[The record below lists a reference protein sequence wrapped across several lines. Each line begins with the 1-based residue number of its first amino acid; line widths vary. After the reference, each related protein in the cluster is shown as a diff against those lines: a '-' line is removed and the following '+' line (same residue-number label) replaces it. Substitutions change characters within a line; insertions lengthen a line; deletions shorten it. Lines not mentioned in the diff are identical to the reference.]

1 MNDILMHVGHKVIH
15 AVLCLKINNNLH
27 AISKKYIQ
35 FFKVTMN
42 RTLFLFEN
50 FLRTEQKK

>member
-15 AVLCLKINNNLH
+15 AVLCFKINNNLH
-27 AISKKYIQ
+27 AISKKKYIQ

-42 RTLFLFEN
+42 RTLFLF
-50 FLRTEQKK
+50 